1 MSNLK
6 LIYLIL
12 PLIAL
17 FSGCN
22 NSRVEQTQDTSDQS
36 SMSDLEKLKLAL
48 NTCIKNYTWFTPD
61 PSPFRKTES
70 GKDVIVGKGSN
81 GNIYYFYADLKVV
94 NATTGTEKKWKCDAL
109 SNNIGSDM
117 QLENICQ
124 IHNKDCK
131 KIGTEMNMS
140 LEEYHQWQDKQIE
153 AINWEDANTNAE
165 GDIVDPN
172 SNTSTY
178 ETIENQRQEC
188 YNCNGTG
195 KCRKCC
201 QSSKKSYYIGDG
213 RYNERPEINLG
224 YVLCSSCYGRGH
236 TQRSAKSGGWEP
248 DNDCYTSN
256 CQDGWVQCDEC
267 NRGYNSDGKDIGLCK
282 SCKGT
287 GYSQ

>member
-1 MSNLK
+1 MTYK
-6 LIYLIL
+6 
-12 PLIAL
+12 
-17 FSGCN
+17 
-22 NSRVEQTQDTSDQS
+22 
-36 SMSDLEKLKLAL
+36 
-48 NTCIKNYTWFTPD
+48 FTD
-61 PSPFRKTES
+61 GSES
-70 GKDVIVGKGSN
+70 GR
-81 GNIYYFYADLKVV
+81 
-94 NATTGTEKKWKCDAL
+94 WKCDAL

-131 KIGTEMNMS
+131 KIGAEMDMS

-178 ETIENQRQEC
+178 ESIENQRQEC
-188 YNCNGTG
+188 YNCKGTG

-201 QSSKKSYYIGDG
+201 QSSKKPYYIGDG

-236 TQRSAKSGGWEP
+236 TQRSAQSGGWEP

-267 NRGYNSDGKDIGLCK
+267 NRGYNSDGKDIGICK

-287 GYSQ
+287 GYMQ

>member
-1 MSNLK
+1 MYTK
-6 LIYLIL
+6 ITILITIIFASFGFY
-12 PLIAL
+12 
-17 FSGCN
+17 SCGN
-22 NSRVEQTQDTSDQS
+22 NSVKTKSEGTTKQQQTVS
-36 SMSDLEKLKLAL
+36 
-48 NTCIKNYTWFTPD
+48 
-61 PSPFRKTES
+61 
-70 GKDVIVGKGSN
+70 
-81 GNIYYFYADLKVV
+81 
-94 NATTGTEKKWKCDAL
+94 
-109 SNNIGSDM
+109 
-117 QLENICQ
+117 ICQ
-124 IHNKDCK
+124 IHDIDCNKEALGMD
-131 KIGTEMNMS
+131 MN
-140 LEEYHQWQDKQIE
+140 LDEYHQWLEIQLKAIE
-153 AINWEDANTNAE
+153 DEDNNTDAN

-188 YNCNGTG
+188 NNCKGTG
-195 KCRKCC
+195 KCGKCC
-201 QSSKKSYYIGDG
+201 QSSKKPYYIGDG